1 MKTDNKYFALSKL
14 TLIMQGALIAMI
26 ATPLVTFAADDE
38 TNALTQPS
46 NTAEVGVKVMPKD
59 SAKFGEYN
67 GIDHSGAYLMGNFN
81 FRGGDAYKAYDGGSG
96 VNRWEAYGIDLG
108 TTSRELGGSVSNQ
121 GQWNIGI
128 KYDELRHNIS
138 DTYQTPLQGGMGGN
152 NFTMPAAFGVINTG
166 YVAPGTSNIGTGA
179 QALTDTQKNL
189 FHKVDVYT
197 DRKNSSFTAGY
208 TIDEQWGI
216 KFDYNHLNQTGAKLM
231 SAATDAA
238 RAASGPLSSTWGI
251 EKILMLMNP
260 TDYTTDTF
268 NLALNWKGDKSFLTV
283 GYYGSLFRDNNNGL
297 TFPNIYAA
305 GGTLGTTGASA
316 HQGTTGTAFPINT
329 LSTMPSNDFHQ
340 INLTGGSTLTPST
353 KLAGGFSYGRNTQDE
368 SYPFAMLQVVPGV
381 TGATASPMGG
391 GRPPQAS
398 LDGLV
403 ETTHADLK
411 LTNQTSKDLT
421 LSAGFKYNERDNK
434 TASNIYNFIDL
445 GGKNRTAVNTPMS
458 NRKTQFEVAGDY
470 RIDPSNRLH
479 LGYEYERVER
489 WCNNALANN
498 TRGVAPAGYVY
509 TTNSCVQIPQS
520 DENKLV
526 AGYKLTVNEALNFN
540 AGYSYAKRN
549 SDINSSFYNPMQA
562 INEGFE
568 NPGYVAFFDAS
579 RTEQL
584 FKAGVNWQATEK
596 LNFGLNGRYLDDQ
609 FNDSTLGVQ
618 QGNTWSTNLD
628 ATYSSSE
635 NGTASAYMSLQ
646 RRQRDLLSESS
657 RLPTPGVLA
666 ATSTVGG
673 GLWTNQLND
682 DDVTVGLSALQ
693 KGLMNGKLE
702 LAGALT
708 YSINKSGY
716 STQVPYY
723 IATTAAPTCS
733 SSASLTCGD
742 TPDIKNKILSINI
755 IGKYQIDKSNK
766 VTLGYLFQKLDSNDY
781 LYNMYQTGYV
791 GTGNLPTNEQLPSYA
806 VSIVT
811 ATYTYT
817 FK

>member
-14 TLIMQGALIAMI
+14 TLIVQGALIAMI
-26 ATPLVTFAADDE
+26 ATPLVTYAADDE
-38 TNALTQPS
+38 AAALTQPS

-138 DTYQTPLQGGMGGN
+138 DTYQTPLQGDMGGN

-166 YVAPGTSNIGTGA
+166 YVESAASNKGTGA
-179 QALTDTQKNL
+179 QALTQTQTDL
-189 FHKVDVYT
+189 FHKVKVYT

-208 TIDEQWGI
+208 TFDEQWGI

-231 SAATDAA
+231 SASTDAA
-238 RAASGPLSSTWGI
+238 AAASGPLSSTWGV

-283 GYYGSLFRDNNNGL
+283 GYYGSLFRDNNNAL

-305 GGTLGTTGASA
+305 GTTLGTTGN
-316 HQGTTGTAFPINT
+316 QGKTGTAFPINT

-340 INLTGGSTLTPST
+340 INLTGGSTLTSST

-368 SYPFAMLQVVPGV
+368 SYPFAMLKAATD
-381 TGATASPMGG
+381 TGATGSVAVLTGG
-391 GRPPQAS
+391 SPPQAS
-398 LDGLV
+398 LNGLV
-403 ETTHADLK
+403 ETYHADMK
-411 LTNQTSKDLT
+411 VTNQTNKDLT
-421 LSAGFKYNERDNK
+421 LSAGFKFNERDNQ
-434 TASNIYNFIDL
+434 TASNTYNFIDL

-458 NRKTQFEVAGDY
+458 NRKTQVEIAGDY

-479 LGYEYERVER
+479 LGYEYEQVER

-498 TRGVAPAGYVY
+498 TRGVAPTGYVY
-509 TTNSCVQIPQS
+509 TANSCVQIPKS
-520 DENKLV
+520 DENKVV

-549 SDINSSFYNPMQA
+549 SDINSSFYNPMQS

-568 NPGYVAFFDAS
+568 NPGYIAFFDAS

-628 ATYSSSE
+628 ATYSYSE

-646 RRQRDLLSESS
+646 RRQRDLLSESG

-682 DDVTVGLSALQ
+682 DDVTVGFSALQ
-693 KGLMNGKLE
+693 KGLMSGKLE

-723 IATTAAPTCS
+723 IATAAAPTCS

-755 IGKYQIDKSNK
+755 TGKYQIDKSNK

-781 LYNMYQTGYV
+781 LYNAYQTGYV